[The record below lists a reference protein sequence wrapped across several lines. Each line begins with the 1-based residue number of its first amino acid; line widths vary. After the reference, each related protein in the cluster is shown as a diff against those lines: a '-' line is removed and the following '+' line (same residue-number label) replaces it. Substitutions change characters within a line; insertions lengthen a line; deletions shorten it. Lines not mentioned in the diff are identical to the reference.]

1 MYKRKRKHGPQAM
14 RDIGAVAS
22 GASAVGQGPPRP
34 DEPRVAI
41 AAEVGANRD
50 AIINVL
56 GNPPDL
62 ALREFSFGIDQPVHC
77 LVAYIDGLTDPVAV
91 ADHLIE
97 PLMMAPRLAVRDTAV
112 TRSNAMDMI
121 SERLASVWHL
131 LVETDLGKAVKA
143 MLEGVCLVFVDGC
156 DRCLEVGRKEPP
168 KRQITTTETEQ
179 VIRGPREGFTETLR
193 DCTGLVRKRLATP
206 ALRFET
212 LSIGRLS
219 NTAVSIVW
227 LQGVAND
234 KIVAEVRRRL
244 QRIDIDGIMDGAYI
258 EELIEDQPYSPF
270 STVYHTE
277 RPDAFCAHLLEGRV
291 GILVDGSSQALVV
304 PATMVMFF
312 QTSEDY
318 YTRFHLTILIRFI
331 RLMAS
336 FNSLLLPP
344 VYIAATTFHH
354 NLIPTAFLL
363 SIAAGRESVPFP
375 AVVEALFMV
384 FTFEAVR
391 EAGIRLPGII
401 GQTVSIVGALVIG
414 QAVVSAGVV
423 SPIMVIIIA
432 LTEVGSFAVPA
443 YDMAATLRL
452 LRYPL
457 MLLAA
462 TLGMFGIAVG
472 LLALLIHLCCLR
484 SFGVPYLSG
493 LTPLTARS
501 AKDIFIRA
509 PWPQMKFRPRPTAQK
524 HAERQSQRSGPQ
536 RPKRGER
543 T

>member
-1 MYKRKRKHGPQAM
+1 MYKHRKGYGPQAR
-14 RDIGAVAS
+14 RDINAVAAGTSAS
-22 GASAVGQGPPRP
+22 GKGPPGP
-34 DEPRVAI
+34 DEPRIPI
-41 AAEVGANRD
+41 AAELSANR
-50 AIINVL
+50 AALTKLL

-62 ALREFSFGIDQPVHC
+62 ALREFAFGIDQPVSC
-77 LVAYIDGLTDPVAV
+77 LVAYIDGLTDPAVVAE
-91 ADHLIE
+91 HLIE
-97 PLMMAPRLAVRDTAV
+97 PLMMAPRVAVRDTAL
-112 TRSNAMDMI
+112 TRSNALDMI
-121 SERLASVWHL
+121 CEHLASVWHL
-131 LVETDLGKAVKA
+131 LIETDLGSALKA
-143 MLEGVCLVFVDGC
+143 LLGGVCLVFIDGC
-156 DRCLEVGRKEPP
+156 DRCLAVGRKEPP

-206 ALRFET
+206 ALRLEA
-212 LSIGRLS
+212 LSLGRLS
-219 NTAVSIVW
+219 NTAVNIVW
-227 LQGVAND
+227 LQGVASD
-234 KIVAEVRRRL
+234 KIVAEVRQRL
-244 QRIDIDGIMDGAYI
+244 KRIDIDGIMDAGYI

-277 RPDAFCAHLLEGRV
+277 RPDAFCAHLLEGRI
-291 GILVDGSSQALVV
+291 GILVDGSSQALIV
-304 PATMVMFF
+304 PATLTMFF
-312 QTSEDY
+312 QSPEDY

-331 RLMAS
+331 RLLAS

-375 AVVEALFMV
+375 AVIEALFMV

-391 EAGIRLPGII
+391 EAGVRLPGII
-401 GQTVSIVGALVIG
+401 GQAVSIVGALVIG

-462 TLGMFGIAVG
+462 TLGMFGIAVS

-484 SFGVPYLSG
+484 SFGVPYLDG
-493 LTPLTARS
+493 LTPLTAQS
-501 AKDIFIRA
+501 AKDVFVRA
-509 PWPQMKFRPRPTAQK
+509 PWPHMKFRPRLTAQK
-524 HAERQSQRSGPQ
+524 HPERQAEQSGTQGAGGGGAP
-536 RPKRGER
+536 
-543 T
+543 